1 MNYVVI
7 TVAMEMLLR
16 YFETYDIIF
25 TTITTLN
32 ISVILTG
39 NLQEK

>member
-7 TVAMEMLLR
+7 TVAMEILLR
-16 YFETYDIIF
+16 YFETYEIIF
-25 TTITTLN
+25 MTVTTSN